1 MLHYSVLSHFEVPLL
16 QVWRNSVMLFGLRN
30 HFTEI
35 DEGKLVNLNQSDGF
49 FVIRYV
55 IICVIICVIRLVRL
69 YFLEKKIV

>member
-35 DEGKLVNLNQSDGF
+35 DEGKLVNLNQSDGL
-49 FVIRYV
+49 FVISYV
-55 IICVIICVIRLVRL
+55 IICVVICVIRLVRL
-69 YFLEKKIV
+69 YLLKKR

>member
-1 MLHYSVLSHFEVPLL
+1 
-16 QVWRNSVMLFGLRN
+16 MLFGLRN

-35 DEGKLVNLNQSDGF
+35 DEGKLVNLNQSDSF

-69 YFLEKKIV
+69 YLLKKR

>member
-35 DEGKLVNLNQSDGF
+35 DEGKLVNLNQSDGL

-69 YFLEKKIV
+69 YFLKKKIV

>member
-1 MLHYSVLSHFEVPLL
+1 
-16 QVWRNSVMLFGLRN
+16 MLFGLRN

-35 DEGKLVNLNQSDGF
+35 DEGKLVNLNQSGGF
-49 FVIRYV
+49 FVICYV